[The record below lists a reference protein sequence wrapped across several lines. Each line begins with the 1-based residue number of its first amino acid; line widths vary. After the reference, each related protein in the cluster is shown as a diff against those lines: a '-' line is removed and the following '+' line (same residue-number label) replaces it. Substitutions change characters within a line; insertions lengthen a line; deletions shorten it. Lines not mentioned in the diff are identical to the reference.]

1 MGEWIRRNW
10 IEGLEAFL
18 IEPFILVIGLVVMLA
33 NLIFTGICG

>member
-10 IEGLEAFL
+10 IEGLEAIL